1 MLSRQNEVS
10 RRCLQ
15 RVVAAG
21 LPLLVLLVGCSGS
34 AASGQPGAGGPS
46 VGGGS
51 GGSAQGGRGGS
62 GGQLPGEAGSS
73 GSSVGASGGSGG
85 HAGNGGSGATG
96 GPGGSGGS
104 SGADAGAG
112 GAAVGGSG
120 GAGGT
125 AGNGGASGG
134 AAGALAAGGAIA
146 VLNPA
151 APPKALTLSG
161 SLGAHDPT
169 IIQSG
174 TTYYLFRT
182 GTNIPVK
189 RSTDLLNWQEAG
201 RAFATQPAWMAAS
214 GVPFDSNNTMWAP
227 DVSFFNDQYHLYY
240 SVSAFGQNSSCIGHA
255 TRASLETGAWE
266 DQGSVICT
274 TSQSNYNAIDPNIVL
289 DTSGTPWMSFGS
301 FWSGIQLIR
310 LTPTG
315 ARDGTEITR
324 IAGGRPSP
332 NAIEAPVI
340 VRRGA
345 FYYLFVSFDLCCQNA
360 NSTYKLAVGRASE
373 VQGPYVDKA
382 GTDMLSGGGTVF
394 LRGSE
399 GNRTDTIP
407 YAAVGHNAILL
418 RGNEAFNVY
427 HAYPETGGGAVLRI
441 AELAWD
447 AEGWPVSGG
456 P

>member
-1 MLSRQNEVS
+1 MQSFWQNEVS
-10 RRCLQ
+10 GHCSR
-15 RVVAAG
+15 RVVTAA
-21 LPLLVLLVGCSGS
+21 LPLLLLLVGCSDS
-34 AASGQPGAGGPS
+34 AAPGQPAAGGAS
-46 VGGGS
+46 AAGGS
-51 GGSAQGGRGGS
+51 GGSSQGGRAGS
-62 GGQLPGEAGSS
+62 GGQPPGEAGSS
-73 GSSVGASGGSGG
+73 GSSVGGSGG
-85 HAGNGGSGATG
+85 NGGNAATG
-96 GPGGSGGS
+96 GLGGASGS

-112 GAAVGGSG
+112 GAAPGGSG
-120 GAGGT
+120 GSGGT

-134 AAGALAAGGAIA
+134 VAGGAGALAAGGAIA

-174 TTYYLFRT
+174 STYYLFRT

-214 GVPFDSNNTMWAP
+214 GVPFDSNNAMWAP

-240 SVSAFGQNSSCIGHA
+240 SVSAFGQNNSCIGHA
-255 TRASLETGAWE
+255 TRASLETGAWQ

-274 TSQSNYNAIDPNIVL
+274 TGQSNYNAIDPNIVL
-289 DTSGTPWMSFGS
+289 DGSGIPWMSFGS

-382 GTDMLSGGGTVF
+382 GTDMLSGGGTIF

-407 YAAVGHNAILL
+407 YAALGHNAILL

-427 HAYPETGGGAVLRI
+427 HAYPEAGGGAVLRI

-447 AEGWPVSGG
+447 EEGWPVSGG